1 MTDSSGL
8 LYDHQYSY
16 YYALTPF
23 TLGILKSL
31 FFLKIDYC
39 LLKLD
44 FSRLSFPDVT
54 VTVAQTYWAAVSSEA
69 AREAGGS
76 GEAGLQTDWKR
87 RLKRWPPYGAPRG
100 SQLVIY
106 SPANSAALLMN
117 PL

>member
-1 MTDSSGL
+1 MTDSSGQTGL

-23 TLGILKSL
+23 TLGISKSL

-39 LLKLD
+39 LVKLD

-69 AREAGGS
+69 AMEAGGS
-76 GEAGLQTDWKR
+76 ERGRFTDRLETQTGERASVRVTTWLTTR
-87 RLKRWPPYGAPRG
+87 H
-100 SQLVIY
+100 
-106 SPANSAALLMN
+106 LLAR
-117 PL
+117 